1 MYFLLVNNEPKTI
14 ALVCVCLMQQHHA
27 KKIFVQIFHHSSFK
41 HSLRSKWQRVVWR
54 RTNRVEISASIIKHI
69 ELKCAA
75 FKYDKGRLPF
85 GTDKYFTAVVRITL
99 NKKKTSP

>member
-27 KKIFVQIFHHSSFK
+27 KEIFVQIFHHSSFK
-41 HSLRSKWQRVVWR
+41 QSLRSKWQRVVWR